1 MIARLELENFAAFRQ
16 LRMEFSP
23 RVNVIIG
30 ENSSG
35 KTHLLKAA
43 YALGKSCDDLKKNA
57 ELSFSDLA
65 TDKLLRLYKPQ
76 NNSLSR
82 LYCRSGEGPARVRAA
97 DANDKVA
104 EVEFSSKSK
113 KVQAPSVP
121 DGVSLSGVYIPTKDV
136 LSLLPAMAEQRVSQ
150 DCLQSLFDDTIL
162 DLCFDLLHKVE
173 DDYETELSDN
183 PRLGTLLPVLSEA
196 IGGRYEIAGTQQFFT
211 KGRYEDVKSTPSSQ
225 SQQAKAYSDKSK
237 LRFTAQSGTEL
248 CSNMTAEGYRKIGVL
263 MQLLRNRCI
272 EPGIT
277 GTLFW
282 DEPEC
287 NLNPKL
293 IRILVDA
300 LLTLSRNGLQIVVTT
315 HDYVLLK
322 WLDLL
327 SVKSKDDHIRYHS
340 IYRDAESNELRVD
353 TCDEYSKISR
363 SSISDTFAEL
373 YDADVK
379 RALG

>member
-1 MIARLELENFAAFRQ
+1 
-16 LRMEFSP
+16 
-23 RVNVIIG
+23 
-30 ENSSG
+30 
-35 KTHLLKAA
+35 
-43 YALGKSCDDLKKNA
+43 
-57 ELSFSDLA
+57 
-65 TDKLLRLYKPQ
+65 
-76 NNSLSR
+76 
-82 LYCRSGEGPARVRAA
+82 
-97 DANDKVA
+97 
-104 EVEFSSKSK
+104 
-113 KVQAPSVP
+113 
-121 DGVSLSGVYIPTKDV
+121 
-136 LSLLPAMAEQRVSQ
+136 
-150 DCLQSLFDDTIL
+150 
-162 DLCFDLLHKVE
+162 
-173 DDYETELSDN
+173 
-183 PRLGTLLPVLSEA
+183 
-196 IGGRYEIAGTQQFFT
+196 
-211 KGRYEDVKSTPSSQ
+211 
-225 SQQAKAYSDKSK
+225 
-237 LRFTAQSGTEL
+237 
-248 CSNMTAEGYRKIGVL
+248 MTAEGYRKIGVL